1 MKNANYLLKSPI
13 LQRWGK
19 LKSDLESV
27 STTNHFLQ
35 SYITLSASIILP
47 TAITRTELS
56 YHKQIMCQLR
66 TQYAEGIYSPKY
78 YTVILKSRLRSL
90 ETEPLDISYTTYNK
104 LVDLFDIEY

>member
-1 MKNANYLLKSPI
+1 
-13 LQRWGK
+13 
-19 LKSDLESV
+19 
-27 STTNHFLQ
+27 
-35 SYITLSASIILP
+35 
-47 TAITRTELS
+47 
-56 YHKQIMCQLR
+56 MCQLR